1 MRAKYDEKKGILTL
15 HTGNPP
21 DFPPDEELIR
31 NLETGGLGE
40 VFPVHNLEGAA
51 APGLGVDILLKKA
64 RKTPKKVDSGG

>member
-15 HTGNPP
+15 QTGNPS

-31 NLETGGLGE
+31 NLETVGLGE

-51 APGLGVDILLKKA
+51 APGLGVDIPLKKV
-64 RKTPKKVDSGG
+64 KKSPKKVASGG